1 VRIVGRKPPP
11 ARHARLLFRLPIH
24 LYRLGL
30 GRLLGGRF
38 LLLHHRGRV
47 SGKLRQVVLEVVDHN
62 HHANLTY
69 TVASGFG
76 DKADWYRNVLTDP
89 EVGIQVAALR
99 GAATATALDTGEGA
113 AVMAKYANRHGAA
126 AKKLCRFMGFE
137 VDGSEADYS
146 EVGRHIPFVRFTIH

>member
-1 VRIVGRKPPP
+1 MRIVGRKPPP
-11 ARHARLLFRLPIH
+11 TGPARLLFRLPIP

-47 SGKLRQVVLEVVDHN
+47 SGKPRQVVLEVVDHN
-62 HHANLTY
+62 HHANITY

-76 DKADWYRNVLTDP
+76 DKADWYRNVLADP

-99 GAATATALDTGEGA
+99 SAATATPLDTEEGA
-113 AVMAKYANRHGAA
+113 AVMDRYANRHGAA
-126 AKKLCRFMGFE
+126 AKKLCGFMGFE
-137 VDGSEADYS
+137 VDGSDADYR